1 VRAGFI
7 VLMGPEVEY
16 ATQRTTAPAE
26 LRIYPVAD
34 GEFTYYEDEN
44 DTYDYEKG
52 SFSTFKFRWNDK
64 LRQFTISDRRGTFL
78 GMAASRTFNVVAVK
92 PGHGVGGELTS
103 QAEKSVTYLGK
114 ALSVSL

>member
-1 VRAGFI
+1 
-7 VLMGPEVEY
+7 MGPEVEY
-16 ATQRTTAPAE
+16 ATQPMTIPTE
-26 LRIYPVAD
+26 LRIYPSAD
-34 GEFTYYEDEN
+34 GEFTYYEDAN
-44 DTYDYEKG
+44 DTYNYEKG

-64 LRQFTISDRRGTFL
+64 LRQFTISDRRGTFP
-78 GMAASRTFNVVAVK
+78 GMAAGRTLKVVVVK